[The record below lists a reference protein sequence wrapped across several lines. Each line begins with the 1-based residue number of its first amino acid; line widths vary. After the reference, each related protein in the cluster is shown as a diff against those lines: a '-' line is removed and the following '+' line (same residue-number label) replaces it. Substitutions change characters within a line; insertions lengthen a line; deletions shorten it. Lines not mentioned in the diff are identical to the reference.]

1 MKMEKMYGVWSAVSK
16 KFVFGISETSKKK
29 AWQRLEHKIGKDSYK
44 WRFEIKELKWGN
56 PKAEEVLKQKVGK

>member
-29 AWQRLEHKIGKDSYK
+29 AWQRLEHKIGKDSYQMS
-44 WRFEIKELKWGN
+44 
-56 PKAEEVLKQKVGK
+56 P